1 MTRGSFAGFLPLVN
15 PKTTPP
21 GALCHGFCPWSALK
35 QPHRGHFAGFLP
47 LVKPESC
54 PEVMFYGVF
63 AFSGLFRGYVAL
75 ILEDMG
81 PGFWNIWVQDSGRY
95 GTGFYSIWRQDSG
108 AMGPLIGFSLTFNY
122 LPRQY
127 VHHN

>member
-1 MTRGSFAGFLPLVN
+1 MTRGSFAGFLPLVS

-21 GALCHGFCPWSALK
+21 GGTLRGFCPWSSLSHAQKLC
-35 QPHRGHFAGFLP
+35 FMGFLR
-47 LVKPESC
+47 LVD
-54 PEVMFYGVF
+54 Y
-63 AFSGLFRGYVAL
+63 SGDMWPL

-81 PGFWNIWVQDSGRY
+81 PGFWNIWDQDSGRY